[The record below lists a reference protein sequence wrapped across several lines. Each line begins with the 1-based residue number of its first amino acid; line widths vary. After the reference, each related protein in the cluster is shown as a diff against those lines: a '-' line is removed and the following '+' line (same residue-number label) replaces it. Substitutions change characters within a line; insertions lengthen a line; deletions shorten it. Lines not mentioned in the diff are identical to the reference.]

1 MYGLRIDPEQK
12 VANLTV
18 TEQQKVEILK
28 VLYRKA
34 EILIFDEPTAVL
46 TPQEID
52 EFCEILLKLKKTEKP
67 YFSLV
72 IN

>member
-52 EFCEILLKLKKTEKP
+52 EFCEILLKLKKNGKTIL
-67 YFSLV
+67 F
-72 IN
+72 